1 MATWKLVTDS
11 PASNAVTAGIG
22 VASATVAM
30 DALGLHPLAAVG
42 GAAVGSLL
50 HLIAAGMESPD
61 RVGANLARW
70 GGAGAWSAWALAGD
84 PWTMAGMGT
93 LAVGSAA
100 GAALGP
106 WLKRR
111 EKAPSR
117 SREGGNALVLGS
129 TGRRNQEWT
138 QRISRVCSIKG
149 AVCDTVAWDN
159 GCGYDVTVT
168 LPEGG
173 ATRQD
178 LARNVDALAS
188 DANLPDG
195 CGIRAIPSGQGRRT
209 VILSVST
216 VNRLND
222 TIDYP
227 THSRYKSVLEPIV
240 FGETASGEPAEAVLR
255 QASTLITGPPG
266 SGKTTLLHGMTASL
280 VSREDVLVWHLDL
293 NGGGLSQPWVDLWI
307 DGKIKRCP
315 IDWPASTE
323 QECVHA
329 LEAAIRIAKHRKTAY
344 RKLKRANNTTLLPI
358 SPKLPMVLPL
368 LDEGA
373 EATKSRKLAPLLAE
387 LQNIARDS
395 GLPPT
400 MSALSPTGEMVPPTM
415 RRNTA
420 ARIAMYSPDEEQYAY
435 LTGWGNGRGMSNDDL
450 SGPGT
455 GFLSVMGGPAVPFRA
470 YNITPQRIEEIA
482 RRAAE
487 SRPELDAA
495 SAQAAGEAYA
505 TRWERVRQAFD
516 IDGQVDAPACEPE
529 VAESEIVDPHEDWTA
544 GWGDPFGGSTTLS
557 RPSLPAGADG
567 IPDAEVVEDTPI
579 DDILVGA
586 LRVMADLGS
595 DRATR
600 RQLADRLTGGDE
612 DALRSRMTAAG
623 CCPVHSLK
631 VKGKDERGWYRKDVE
646 AAMSVTAA

>member
-1 MATWKLVTDS
+1 MATWKLATNSV
-11 PASNAVTAGIG
+11 AGNAVTAGIG
-22 VASATVAM
+22 VATTTVAM
-30 DALGLHPLAAVG
+30 DALGLHPIAGAGAV
-42 GAAVGSLL
+42 AVGSLL
-50 HLIAAGMESPD
+50 HLVAAGMESPT
-61 RVGANLARW
+61 RVGVNLARW
-70 GGAGAWSAWALAGD
+70 GAAGGWMTWALASD
-84 PWTMAGMGT
+84 PWTLTGVGA

-100 GAALGP
+100 GAVLGP

-111 EKAPSR
+111 EKAPAR
-117 SREGGNALVLGS
+117 SREGGHALVLGS
-129 TGRRNQEWT
+129 TGRRNLEWS
-138 QRISRVCSIKG
+138 QRISRVCGIKG
-149 AVCDTVAWDN
+149 VVCDTADWDN
-159 GCGYDVTVT
+159 GCGYNVEAT

-178 LARNVDALAS
+178 LARSVDALAS

-195 CGIRAIPSGQGRRT
+195 CGIRVIPSGQGRRT
-209 VILSVST
+209 VVLSVST
-216 VNRLND
+216 VNRLKD

-227 THSRYKSVLEPIV
+227 ERSSYRSVMEPIV

-280 VSREDVLVWHLDL
+280 LRREDVLVWHLDL

-307 DGKIKRCP
+307 DGELKRCP
-315 IDWPASTE
+315 IDWPAATE
-323 QECVHA
+323 AECVRA

-344 RKLKRANNTTLLPI
+344 RKLKRAHNTTLLPI
-358 SPKLPMVLPL
+358 SRDLPMVLPL

-470 YNITPQRIEEIA
+470 YNITPQMIEEIA
-482 RRAAE
+482 RRAAA
-487 SRPELDAA
+487 SRPELDVA
-495 SAQAAGEAYA
+495 SAEAAGEAYA
-505 TRWERVRQAFD
+505 TRWERVRAAFD
-516 IDGQVDAPACEPE
+516 VDGQVDAPESE

-557 RPSLPAGADG
+557 RTALPAGEDG
-567 IPDAEVVEDTPI
+567 IPDAEIVDAPI

-600 RQLADRLTGGDE
+600 EQLAQRLTGGDE
-612 DALRSRMTAAG
+612 DVLRSRMTAAG
-623 CCPVHSLK
+623 ACPVHPLK
-631 VKGKDERGWYRKDVE
+631 VDGKPARGWYRSDIE
-646 AAMSVTAA
+646 AAMASVAV